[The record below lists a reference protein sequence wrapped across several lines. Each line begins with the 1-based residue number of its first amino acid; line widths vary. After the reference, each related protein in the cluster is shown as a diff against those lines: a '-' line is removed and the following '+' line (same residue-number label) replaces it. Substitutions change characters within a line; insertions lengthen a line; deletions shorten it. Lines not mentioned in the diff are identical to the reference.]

1 MDEQGR
7 GVAAVVYATL
17 VDFGFITSD
26 DKSCVV
32 DRQRI
37 RRAKLKFRQQAN
49 AAFNE
54 PGERYLGHV
63 TTDDKKAGTICD
75 ALLEL

>member
-7 GVAAVVYATL
+7 SAAAVVNAAL
-17 VDFGFITSD
+17 IDFGIITG
-26 DKSCVV
+26 DKSCDV
-32 DRQRI
+32 DRRRI
-37 RRAKLKFRQQAN
+37 RRAKPKFRQQAN